1 MGPRTAAG
9 KALTTSAAHLY
20 QETDTPKA
28 RATCSSSRTL
38 TRPRPNLERL
48 TSHTVRKV
56 QAARP
61 RLRKYDNVRF
71 SGQMTD
77 RPPEPPVRLD
87 RVRASS
93 SHSLSRPKV
102 AREEYGPR
110 RRKKG

>member
-9 KALTTSAAHLY
+9 RALTTSAAHLY

-38 TRPRPNLERL
+38 TSPRPNLERL

-61 RLRKYDNVRF
+61 RLRKYDSVRF
-71 SGQMTD
+71 SGQTTD
-77 RPPEPPVRLD
+77 NPPDPPVRPD
-87 RVRASS
+87 RVRANS
-93 SHSLSRPKV
+93 SHSLKIGRASC
-102 AREEYGPR
+102 RERVRE
-110 RRKKG
+110 

>member
-1 MGPRTAAG
+1 MGPRAAAG
-9 KALTTSAAHLY
+9 RALTTRAAHLY

-56 QAARP
+56 QVARP
-61 RLRKYDNVRF
+61 RLRKYDSVRF
-71 SGQMTD
+71 SGQTTD
-77 RPPEPPVRLD
+77 RPPEPPVRPD

-102 AREEYGPR
+102 AREQYGPR
-110 RRKKG
+110 